1 MSSFLDKIK
10 GRVENQPATGQ
21 KQEKREKKPVGF
33 IQLDVD
39 VTLTPEEIIIYALV
53 PGVKLEDLD
62 IAIEEDNDIVTIQ
75 GKRLHPQAQDGESK
89 KIKDDERNKHLRQEL
104 QWGPFYRQ
112 IILPQEVNV
121 SGAEAKINK
130 GILTVKLPLLKIHN
144 DGKQKIQIA
153 ETKQN

>member
-10 GRVENQPATGQ
+10 GRVESQPTVGPAE
-21 KQEKREKKPVGF
+21 EKREKKPVGF
-33 IQLDVD
+33 IQLDID
-39 VTLTPEEIIIYALV
+39 INLSATEIIIYALV

-75 GKRLHPQAQDGESK
+75 GKRLHPDMPGGETK
-89 KIKDDERNKHLRQEL
+89 NADVGDELKFLRQEL

-121 SGAEAKINK
+121 AGAQAKINK
-130 GILTVKLPLLKIHN
+130 GVLTIKLPLLKLHN
-144 DGKQKIQIA
+144 EGKQKIKIA
-153 ETKQN
+153 DNK